1 MPRESFM
8 RSTLTFMVVFNSFVS
23 SISLFDQQHLLSI
36 KELCIISAKLIIIPW
51 IVGIFINIWCFAHS
65 SFMEELYLYN
75 ENDTPK
81 RNVCKIGHK
90 IDWIKINAE
99 FSLQSASHNSREINQ
114 QQSGSQIRELWAMFV
129 TVCFWICYGSSSSF
143 SSIFPPFFSVNPLR

>member
-51 IVGIFINIWCFAHS
+51 IVGIFINIWCFAHG
-65 SFMEELYLYN
+65 SFMEESYWYN
-75 ENDTPK
+75 ENATQK
-81 RNVCKIGHK
+81 RNVCNIIRKL
-90 IDWIKINAE
+90 DWTKINAE
-99 FSLQSASHNSREINQ
+99 FSLQSASHNSHEIIQ
-114 QQSGSQIRELWAMFV
+114 QQSGSQIREFWAMFIIN
-129 TVCFWICYGSSSSF
+129 CDWKRYA
-143 SSIFPPFFSVNPLR
+143 

>member
-114 QQSGSQIRELWAMFV
+114 QQSWSQIRELWAGFV
-129 TVCFWICYGSSSSF
+129 IYCYWTRYKNINSF
-143 SSIFPPFFSVNPLR
+143 QSNSCPSLAIEALR